1 MPANIS
7 AKYMERIAIIDH
19 DEHKLFIED
28 LDEDEL
34 AEKYNG
40 EEEKYI
46 KDCYTLSDNWTWEFI
61 TDTWYYPNNDPDPI
75 EIEFSD
81 LV

>member
-1 MPANIS
+1 
-7 AKYMERIAIIDH
+7 MERIAIIDH

-46 KDCYTLSDNWTWEFI
+46 KDCYTLSDNWTWEYI
-61 TDTWYYPNNDPDPI
+61 TDAQYFSEGATDPVRI
-75 EIEFSD
+75 IFGD

>member
-1 MPANIS
+1 
-7 AKYMERIAIIDH
+7 MERMAIIDH

-46 KDCYTLSDNWTWEFI
+46 KDCYTLSGNWTWEYI
-61 TDTWYYPNNDPDPI
+61 TDAQYFPEWTTDPVRI
-75 EIEFSD
+75 IFGD